1 MAKTNDV
8 GLVQLKSGNWS
19 CRLYMKDP
27 YSDRNIDTTFRRN
40 ENGEPFKTKTEAK
53 VFRDKKIQEIRNP
66 ADDTISK
73 TRVRLKDVWEQYLLT
88 DSKGKATN
96 TVVKYKSLWK
106 NHISKKFG
114 DRYISDL
121 TVQEINNFLTELY
134 DSGLSY
140 SYVESFL
147 KEFYM
152 LYGLSY
158 RRKYIT
164 RSTLFDYTEDK
175 KTRIQMPP
183 ISQED
188 KKALDDIKTFE
199 DYEIASLDDMFK
211 DTNLYTSFL
220 LGYYLG
226 VRISECFGLMW
237 TDIEWGKEPKI
248 TIDKQLV
255 DEDGCFCLKEVKTL
269 KSVRVIDIPQPL
281 YIHLGNKYKEILR
294 LEKNEPSYN
303 LRKTEIVLDK
313 RKKGEPEQIIGGD
326 FINRKYLKECGEI
339 GRLLTTNSMKYYS
352 KKAKAELNIEFKYH
366 SLRKTHLTKL
376 AEMNT
381 PVIELMQRAGHTKYD
396 TTMKYYINNTKK
408 THDILVEN
416 INSLE
421 IDEPLVEFERD
432 GKLYKFRKSQL
443 EKHIVELEKKFDPY
457 KPFREK

>member
-53 VFRDKKIQEIRNP
+53 LFRDKKIQEIRNP
-66 ADDTISK
+66 KDDEITK
-73 TRVRLKDVWEQYLLT
+73 TKVRLKDVWEQYLAT
-88 DSKGKATN
+88 DSKGKAVS
-96 TVVKYKSLWK
+96 TVTKYKSLWK

-114 DRYISDL
+114 DHYISDL
-121 TVQEINNFLTELY
+121 TVQEINNFLNDLY
-134 DSGLSY
+134 ESGLSY
-140 SYVESFL
+140 AYVESFL

-164 RSTLFDYTEDK
+164 RSMLFDFTEDK
-175 KTRIQMPP
+175 KTRIKMPE
-183 ISQED
+183 ISQEEQ
-188 KKALDDIKTFE
+188 AELDDIKTFSE
-199 DYEIASLDDMFK
+199 SEIAKLEEMFK
-211 DTNLYTSFL
+211 DTNLYTAFL

-237 TDIEWGKEPKI
+237 SDIEWGKEPKI
-248 TIDKQLV
+248 TINKQLV
-255 DEDGCFCLKEVKTL
+255 FEDGCFCLKEVKTL
-269 KSVRVIDIPQPL
+269 KSVRTIDIPQPL
-281 YIHLGNKYKEILR
+281 YVHLGNKYKEVLR

-303 LRKTEIVLDK
+303 LHKNEVVLDK
-313 RKKGEPEQIIGGD
+313 RKRGEITQIIGGD

-352 KKAKAELNIEFKYH
+352 KKAKAELGIEFKYH

-381 PVIELMQRAGHTKYD
+381 PVIEVMQRAGHKKYD
-396 TTMKYYINNTKK
+396 TTMKFYVNVTESTHKK
-408 THDILVEN
+408 LIDN
-416 INSLE
+416 INSLK
-421 IDEPLVEFERD
+421 IDDPVVEFEYN
-432 GKLYKFRKSQL
+432 GVLHKFRQSEL
-443 EKHIVELEKKFDPY
+443 EKHTDDLKKKFDPY